1 MISLYKKELA
11 VFFSTIIGPL
21 IIGLFLLINGL
32 LLWSDISQFNIA
44 KNAYASM
51 DAFFTLAPLLF
62 IFFISAISM
71 RSLSEEYNTGSIEI
85 LMTKPITAYQ
95 IILSKFLAILSLV
108 FISIIPTILYI
119 ITIYFLGETIGNL
132 DLAGISGSYI
142 GLIMLSSIFA
152 SIGVFASS
160 ISKNQIVAF
169 IIGICISSTF
179 YFGFDLLSKI
189 QVLQSINLIVQ
200 KIGISYHY
208 KIMSKGLLLISSIVY
223 FLSLSFLFLKFSELI
238 IINKNND

>member
-1 MISLYKKELA
+1 
-11 VFFSTIIGPL
+11 
-21 IIGLFLLINGL
+21 
-32 LLWSDISQFNIA
+32 
-44 KNAYASM
+44 
-51 DAFFTLAPLLF
+51 
-62 IFFISAISM
+62 
-71 RSLSEEYNTGSIEI
+71 
-85 LMTKPITAYQ
+85 
-95 IILSKFLAILSLV
+95 
-108 FISIIPTILYI
+108 
-119 ITIYFLGETIGNL
+119 
-132 DLAGISGSYI
+132 
-142 GLIMLSSIFA
+142 MLSSIFA
-152 SIGVFASS
+152 SIGVFASA